1 MNGRYYTADRGDV
14 VDFLRSHGPFNL
26 ALDIGCSAVDL
37 CGLIPWCIAC
47 SVPLKIMGVGVSAL
61 PFSFL
66 LYLLPLTFLA
76 RDRIKAKKT
85 AEVQ

>member
-1 MNGRYYTADRGDV
+1 
-14 VDFLRSHGPFNL
+14 
-26 ALDIGCSAVDL
+26 VDL